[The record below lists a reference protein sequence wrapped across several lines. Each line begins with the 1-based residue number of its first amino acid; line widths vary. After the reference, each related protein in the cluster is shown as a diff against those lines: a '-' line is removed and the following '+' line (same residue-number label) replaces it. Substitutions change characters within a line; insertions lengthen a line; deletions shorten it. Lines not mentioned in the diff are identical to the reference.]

1 MALAARDHRPL
12 SRVETLGELLA
23 SLGAAAAAGRA
34 ELAAMGKAQ
43 RRRPEGFIADAV
55 HFLTILHGEMPSL
68 LDALAAD
75 NGDLE
80 DPLKQA
86 AARFSDD
93 RVWLAGLA
101 ASSGIYPGLQGLTSA
116 ETVVRNIRSAMLTLA
131 RSQRDGCGLG
141 VALGFLIDWP
151 GLRAALDAAG
161 AAVFAA
167 RWAAPAESWPGDA
180 LLALTAL
187 AAPRFQEIGSRRAI
201 AFGAG
206 QFVQIHAQLLEL
218 VETRAAV
225 RRD

>member
-1 MALAARDHRPL
+1 MALAVRDHRPL
-12 SRVETLGELLA
+12 SRVETLGELLG

-34 ELAAMGKAQ
+34 ELAAIGKEQ

-68 LDALAAD
+68 LDALATG
-75 NGDLE
+75 NGDLQG
-80 DPLKQA
+80 PLEQA
-86 AARFSDD
+86 AAQFSDD
-93 RVWLAGLA
+93 RIWLASLA

-116 ETVVRNIRSAMLTLA
+116 ETIVRNIRSAMLTLA
-131 RSQRDGCGLG
+131 RSQRHGCGLG

-161 AAVFAA
+161 TAIFTA
-167 RWAAPAESWPGDA
+167 RWPAPAGRWPGDA
-180 LLALTAL
+180 LLSLTAL

-218 VETRAAV
+218 VETRAAI